1 MATAKTSAPH
11 ISQLLENLAEVDLLL
26 NIHTKLAGSGPGRK
40 RNVEVLNKSAVVLV
54 VACWEA
60 YVEDLAS
67 TALKFMIDE
76 AKSYSIFPKSVLD
89 RVGSKYSGQNA
100 WALAGDGWKKAL
112 RDNFSEVL
120 AKTTGT
126 LNTPRAPQVDE
137 LFAKTVGLPGLSACW
152 SWPGRP
158 QSGAVKALD
167 ELITLRG
174 SIAHRVQHSKS
185 VHKSTVTA
193 AVELVSRLAAKSTN
207 SVRQHVHATTG
218 KFPWHHI
225 TFKGVG

>member
-1 MATAKTSAPH
+1 MSTAKNPAPH
-11 ISQLLENLAEVDLLL
+11 VSQLLENLQEVDLLL
-26 NIHTKLAGSGPGRK
+26 NIHTALAGSSPGRK

-67 TALKFMIDE
+67 TALKFMIDD
-76 AKSYSIFPKSVLD
+76 AKSHSIFPKLVLD
-89 RVGSKYSGQNA
+89 RVGSKYSGQHA

-120 AKTTGT
+120 AKTTGA
-126 LNTPRAPQVDE
+126 LNIPRAPQVDE
-137 LFAKTVGLPGLSACW
+137 LFAKTIGLPSLSACW

-158 QSGAVKALD
+158 QASAVKALD
-167 ELITLRG
+167 DLITLRG

-185 VHKSTVTA
+185 VHKKSVTA

-207 SVRQHVHATTG
+207 AVRQHVHTATG
-218 KFPWHHI
+218 KFPWNRI
-225 TFKGVG
+225 TFKGLG

>member
-1 MATAKTSAPH
+1 MATTAISAAH
-11 ISQLLENLAEVDLLL
+11 VTQLLENLQEVDLLL
-26 NIHTKLAGSGPGRK
+26 DIHRAIAGAKPGRK
-40 RNVEVLNKSAVVLV
+40 RDVEVLNKSAVVLV

-67 TALKFMIDE
+67 NALNFMIDE
-76 AKSYSIFPKSVLD
+76 AKVHTVFPKSVLE
-89 RVGSKYSGQNA
+89 RVGSKYSGPNA
-100 WALAGDGWKKAL
+100 WVLVGDGWKKAL

-126 LNTPRAPQVDE
+126 LNTPRAPQVDD
-137 LFAKTVGLPGLSACW
+137 LFAKTLGLAAMSKAWTW
-152 SWPGRP
+152 SGRTQP
-158 QSGAVKALD
+158 AAVKALD

-185 VHKSTVTA
+185 VHKSTVVA
-193 AVELVSRLAAKSTN
+193 AVELISRLAAKSTN
-207 SVRQHVHATTG
+207 QVRNHVHAAVG
-218 KFPWHHI
+218 KYPWNSV